1 MPAALPVRQTTLLA
15 TLGSVTVMPLL
26 ILPVMIGALIDGTAM
41 SESEAGWAAAVGAAG
56 AAVASI
62 AVSLRVHHL
71 SLRHLAAFS
80 LVLMALADASSAL
93 AVTLPTELFMIVR
106 FLAGLGGGAAYAAV
120 MANFARWDEPDRAY
134 GVFMMMQ
141 FALSALGLYGLPLLL
156 PSIGVSGLYLLFAG
170 VGLAALTLVFELPTR
185 GAPDE
190 PAAIKEIEW
199 RIIMSRSALLVL
211 AAIGLYEAANTSHF
225 AYAERFGLWF
235 AMTPT
240 QIGAVLGI
248 ATVVGIPGAFA
259 VVWLGDRFGHLLPI
273 TIAIA
278 AQVLALLLLLGPKSL
293 GTYTLSMCVLSITW
307 AFAMPYFQ
315 AIEAQ
320 IDPAGSVVA
329 AGGFFTSTGGALGPA
344 MAAAVLGEGQYQN
357 IVFSAIAVYA
367 LCLVLITAAVKG
379 CRV

>member
-1 MPAALPVRQTTLLA
+1 
-15 TLGSVTVMPLL
+15 
-26 ILPVMIGALIDGTAM
+26 
-41 SESEAGWAAAVGAAG
+41 
-56 AAVASI
+56 
-62 AVSLRVHHL
+62 
-71 SLRHLAAFS
+71 
-80 LVLMALADASSAL
+80 MALADASSAL

-185 GAPDE
+185 GAPDG
-190 PAAIKEIEW
+190 PASIKEIEW